1 LFWNKLILAARPT
14 GKASHQELIFFT
26 QERYILRG
34 LKPQNI
40 LLREE
45 NEILTAKISDFGI
58 SKLIDSQTNNASLTI
73 WY

>member
-1 LFWNKLILAARPT
+1 MFWNKPILAARPT

-26 QERYILRG
+26 QERYILRD

-40 LLREE
+40 LLKEE

-73 WY
+73 LY